1 MKLTIITCF
10 IIILVLILIKYNSN
24 NLSFMTGKVDVEVE
38 VENFFQAPPNFI
50 CKKDDL
56 ACILS
61 YQTYNKDCKNSFGV
75 WKKFQDL
82 NHNRKINGK
91 TLKVLAVDSTK
102 NPNLSMVGNFDGPR
116 VSLLSRY
123 QISNYDGRLN
133 LKNLEQFL
141 NKNI

>member
-24 NLSFMTGKVDVEVE
+24 NLSFMTGKVE

-50 CKKDDL
+50 CKKDEL

-61 YQTYNKDCKNSFGV
+61 YQKYNKECKNSFGD

-102 NPNLSMVGNFDGPR
+102 HPNLSMVGNFDGPR
-116 VSLLSRY
+116 VSLVSRY